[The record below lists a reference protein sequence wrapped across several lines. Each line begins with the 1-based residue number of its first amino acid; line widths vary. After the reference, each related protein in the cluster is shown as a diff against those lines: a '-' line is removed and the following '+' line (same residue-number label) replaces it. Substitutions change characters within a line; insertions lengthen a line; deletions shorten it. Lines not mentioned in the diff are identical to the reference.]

1 MINAGSDVWVER
13 AGTLERVDC
22 PVDPTHVEQ
31 LIRRLAASGG
41 RRIDR
46 SSPSVDVRLT
56 DGSRLHAIL
65 PPLAIDGPAL
75 TIRRFSVR
83 HLELAELTT
92 PDQLELLVDAVAKRA
107 TIVIAGATSSGK
119 TTLLNALGAH
129 VSDDERLVTV
139 EDAAELRIP
148 KPHVVRLEARLES
161 STLPAVSIR
170 ELVRH
175 ALRMRPDRIICG
187 EMRGAEALDLIQAM
201 NTGHRG
207 SLTTVHANSPA
218 DALRRIETMML
229 LGDAD
234 LPLRAVREQLAACI
248 DVIVMMGRT
257 EGAGRSVMTV
267 AEVPER
273 GAGDTWTTTTL
284 ADRDAVRNAPS
295 RPWST
300 PTREAL
306 VIPKRTLEVS
316 PNVARV
322 DRTEPIDALD
332 RRLRTLTADLGI
344 DVTVSPLLSLAA
356 FAAAVFVFAGRLG
369 GTAVAIGAVAVVVMS
384 PVFAE
389 RFAARRKSRRAVDA
403 LPDHCAAL
411 ARSLRSGARWRWPSS
426 NSMSWAVPGR
436 SCRYRW
442 RDSQRP
448 PGR

>member
-1 MINAGSDVWVER
+1 MSLIDTIHAQLWQHSHDREGTELDQRILALVDEHMPLATPEDRGKAVADVTARVAGLGPLQALANDPTVSEIMINAGSDVWVER

-22 PVDPTHVEQ
+22 PVDATHVEQ

-41 RRIDR
+41 RQIDR
-46 SSPSVDVRLT
+46 SSPSVDVRLA

-92 PDQLELLVDAVAKRA
+92 PVQLELLVDAVTKRA

-148 KPHVVRLEARLES
+148 KPHIVRLEARLES
-161 STLPAVSIR
+161 STLPAISIR

-229 LGDAD
+229 LADAD
-234 LPLRAVREQLAACI
+234 LPLGAVREQLAACI

-257 EGAGRSVMTV
+257 EGAGRSVMAV

-273 GAGDTWTTTTL
+273 GAGDTWTTTPLT
-284 ADRDAVRNAPS
+284 DRNGVRNDPS

-300 PTREAL
+300 R
-306 VIPKRTLEVS
+306 
-316 PNVARV
+316 
-322 DRTEPIDALD
+322 
-332 RRLRTLTADLGI
+332 
-344 DVTVSPLLSLAA
+344 
-356 FAAAVFVFAGRLG
+356 
-369 GTAVAIGAVAVVVMS
+369 
-384 PVFAE
+384 
-389 RFAARRKSRRAVDA
+389 
-403 LPDHCAAL
+403 
-411 ARSLRSGARWRWPSS
+411 
-426 NSMSWAVPGR
+426 
-436 SCRYRW
+436 
-442 RDSQRP
+442 
-448 PGR
+448 

>member
-1 MINAGSDVWVER
+1 MSLVDTIHAQLWQQSNDRESTELDQRILALVDEHMPLATAQDREEAVAEVTARVVGLGPLQALANDPTVSEIMINAGSDVWVER

-22 PVDPTHVEQ
+22 PVDPTHIEQ

-107 TIVIAGATSSGK
+107 TIVVAGATSSGK

-129 VSDDERLVTV
+129 VSHDERLVTI

-148 KPHVVRLEARLES
+148 NPHVVRLEARLES

-257 EGAGRSVMTV
+257 EGSGRSVMTV
-267 AEVPER
+267 AEVPTR
-273 GAGDTWTTTTL
+273 GADDTWSTTTL
-284 ADRDAVRNAPS
+284 TDRGAVRNAPS

-300 PTREAL
+300 RPGSTR
-306 VIPKRTLEVS
+306 
-316 PNVARV
+316 
-322 DRTEPIDALD
+322 
-332 RRLRTLTADLGI
+332 
-344 DVTVSPLLSLAA
+344 
-356 FAAAVFVFAGRLG
+356 
-369 GTAVAIGAVAVVVMS
+369 
-384 PVFAE
+384 
-389 RFAARRKSRRAVDA
+389 
-403 LPDHCAAL
+403 
-411 ARSLRSGARWRWPSS
+411 
-426 NSMSWAVPGR
+426 
-436 SCRYRW
+436 
-442 RDSQRP
+442 
-448 PGR
+448 